1 MVQYEGYK
9 RARGLA
15 RLGFMISPLRAPHCA
30 FCTIGYGLLFG
41 LRSFFSFFPFF
52 SSLAGCFFFFYLI
65 DYYLLVH
72 WIASHCWAK
81 GGERGP
87 VVDRLRT
94 QFYTSRRCV
103 YSASLHSIDP

>member
-1 MVQYEGYK
+1 
-9 RARGLA
+9 
-15 RLGFMISPLRAPHCA
+15 
-30 FCTIGYGLLFG
+30 
-41 LRSFFSFFPFF
+41 
-52 SSLAGCFFFFYLI
+52 LI